1 MRRKIKNIYD
11 DIDTDI
17 NEEVKKI
24 FTFTKNRNDRLTVR
38 EVKQIFKDNN
48 LQVKSN
54 HVNKYMRI
62 NGCKYSLVK
71 SPTGLNEQG
80 LIITQEAG
88 FWGITKNYQTL
99 QNSSK

>member
-1 MRRKIKNIYD
+1 MKRKIKNIYD

-24 FTFTKNRNDRLTVR
+24 FTFTKNRKDRLTLI

-54 HVNKYMRI
+54 DVNKYMRI
-62 NGCKYSLVK
+62 NECKYSLVK
-71 SPTGLNEQG
+71 SPTGLNEEG
-80 LIITQEAG
+80 LIITHEAG
-88 FWGITKNYQTL
+88 FWGVTKKI
-99 QNSSK
+99 SKISK